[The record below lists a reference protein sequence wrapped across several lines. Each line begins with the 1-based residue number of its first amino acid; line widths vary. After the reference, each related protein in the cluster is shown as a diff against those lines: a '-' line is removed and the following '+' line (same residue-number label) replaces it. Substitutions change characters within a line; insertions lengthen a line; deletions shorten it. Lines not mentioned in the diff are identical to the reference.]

1 MRRCESEQQSQKTSH
16 SVGSGAVSAVG
27 GLRGALLGLPMHAD
41 RRADQLAPRR
51 RRRLLLA
58 RGPAAT
64 RAAEGGALSTAGS
77 AAERDTSS
85 GSGAH
90 GVLLRGAGLGLRL
103 FFGVLRVD
111 TMLLVRQQAR

>member
-1 MRRCESEQQSQKTSH
+1 M
-16 SVGSGAVSAVG
+16 SAVG

>member
-1 MRRCESEQQSQKTSH
+1 M
-16 SVGSGAVSAVG
+16 SAVG

-64 RAAEGGALSTAGS
+64 RAAEGGALSTARS

>member
-1 MRRCESEQQSQKTSH
+1 MRWADCGAHFSASQCTLIAAPIS
-16 SVGSGAVSAVG
+16 SRPGAVAAFF
-27 GLRGALLGLPMHAD
+27 LREA
-41 RRADQLAPRR
+41 
-51 RRRLLLA
+51 RL
-58 RGPAAT
+58 R
-64 RAAEGGALSTAGS
+64 RAAEGGALSTARS

>member
-1 MRRCESEQQSQKTSH
+1 M
-16 SVGSGAVSAVG
+16 SAVG

-58 RGPAAT
+58 RGPAAM
-64 RAAEGGALSTAGS
+64 RGGGGALSTARS